1 MNPSELLIILN
12 ACYPMQIEQVYL
24 HREMIGRVYVASGA
38 SGRYILKV
46 YRSFHTANALSAIG
60 IILYLHPKQ
69 YPVAAI
75 VPTRSNES
83 HVTLRTSREPEMAV
97 LFDYIHGQE
106 PDIEGEIEGIG
117 RQVGCL
123 HRIMRDYSGDLIRRG
138 KEFYIDRF
146 ISMLRAL
153 SYNPVRIDELEAYGD
168 ELWSRMKR
176 LPAGFCHG
184 DLHTGNM
191 LQSEPGKYTLFDFD
205 AAARSFAVIDVTTLC
220 DASNFNHFDESAYER
235 TLRRF
240 ERFYASY
247 NLECTLNDSE
257 IDAIFDF
264 IPIRHY
270 ELIATITECQS
281 LTSLSSA
288 FLDEQY
294 DWLLRWRELCER
306 KRSTGVPHL
315 L

>member
-1 MNPSELLIILN
+1 MSPSELLIILN
-12 ACYPMQIEQVYL
+12 ASYPVQIEQLHL

-46 YRSFHTANALSAIG
+46 YRSFHTVNALSAME
-60 IILYLHPKQ
+60 IILYLQSKQ

-83 HVTLRTSREPEMAV
+83 HITLWTSREPEIAV

-106 PDIEGEIEGIG
+106 PVIEGEIERIG

-123 HRIMRDYSGDLIRRG
+123 HRIMRDYSGDLIPRG
-138 KEFYIDRF
+138 KEFYVDRF

-176 LPAGFCHG
+176 LPVGFCHG

-191 LQSEPGKYTLFDFD
+191 LQCEPGKYTLFDFD
-205 AAARSFAVIDVTTLC
+205 AAGRASAVVDAATLC
-220 DASNFNHFDESAYER
+220 DASNFNHFDESAYDR

-240 ERFYASY
+240 ERFYTGYSR
-247 NLECTLNDSE
+247 ECTFNQGE

-281 LTSLSSA
+281 PTSLSTA

-306 KRSTGVPHL
+306 KRSTGVLRHS
-315 L
+315 